1 MAHKI
6 ESEFYFKLIYAVR
19 DRPCLYAKTHLHYY
33 NRVKRNEAWQ
43 EVGAATGRPGSDCK
57 ARWKLLRER
66 FCKQMKRAD
75 GYFSSDTDPFNAHEW
90 EYYKELLFL
99 KESIVP
105 RRSRLGKCVRS
116 SSEEPAMNEVFINVN
131 AIAEEDSCSS
141 HSSYSNSCEIPNKTS
156 KFDLAPLIIERE
168 TDADLGDYDNPEKL
182 QNKSVS
188 TKSSTPVSGDTDN
201 TIEEL
206 FVKNIANLI
215 RDLPIEVK
223 DRFQAGMYAEVFR
236 LRAQYRNF

>member
-1 MAHKI
+1 FVPA
-6 ESEFYFKLIYAVR
+6 
-19 DRPCLYAKTHLHYY
+19 
-33 NRVKRNEAWQ
+33 
-43 EVGAATGRPGSDCK
+43 GSDCK

-90 EYYKELLFL
+90 EYYKEMLFL

-141 HSSYSNSCEIPNKTS
+141 HSSYSNSCETPIIT
-156 KFDLAPLIIERE
+156 IIERE
-168 TDADLGDYDNPEKL
+168 TDANLGDHDKPEKL